1 MSAKPITVAIVE
13 DNPGLRQSFET
24 MLQRAPGLKWVG
36 SFADGEQALRDLPSL
51 CPRVVLMDINL
62 PGINGVQCVTHL
74 AQTLP
79 DTLLIMV
86 TVYDDTDAIFNSLAA
101 GAGGYLLKPVRS
113 AQLIAAIKEILAG
126 GAPMS
131 ADIAR
136 RVVQTFRKAP
146 PAAAA
151 PAAPAADLV
160 HLGAREQEIL
170 DALVKGLLLKE
181 IAQQLGI
188 SYWTV
193 QEYIARIYQKLHVHS
208 RSQAVAKYLGK

>member
-1 MSAKPITVAIVE
+1 MSPLPITVAIVE
-13 DNPGLRQSFET
+13 DSLGLCHSFET
-24 MLQRAPGLKWVG
+24 MLQRSPDLQWVG
-36 SFADGEQALRDLPSL
+36 SFADGEQALRDLPAL

-62 PGINGVQCVTHL
+62 PGIDGVQCVAHL

-113 AQLIAAIKEILAG
+113 AQLIATIKEILAG

-136 RVVQTFRKAP
+136 RVAQTFRKAP
-146 PAAAA
+146 AA
-151 PAAPAADLV
+151 PTANLV
-160 HLGAREQEIL
+160 RLGAREQEIL

-188 SYWTV
+188 GYWTV

-208 RSQAVAKYLGK
+208 RAQAVAKYLGK

>member
-1 MSAKPITVAIVE
+1 MSPLPITVAIVE
-13 DNPGLRQSFET
+13 DSLGLCHSFET
-24 MLQRAPGLKWVG
+24 MLQRSPDLQWVG
-36 SFADGEQALRDLPSL
+36 SFADGEQALRDLPAL

-62 PGINGVQCVTHL
+62 PGIDGVQCVTHL

-113 AQLIAAIKEILAG
+113 AQLIATIKEILAG

-136 RVVQTFRKAP
+136 RVAQTFRKAP
-146 PAAAA
+146 AA
-151 PAAPAADLV
+151 PTANLV
-160 HLGAREQEIL
+160 RLGAREQEIL

-188 SYWTV
+188 GYWTV

-208 RSQAVAKYLGK
+208 RAQAVAKYLGK

>member
-13 DNPGLRQSFET
+13 DNSGLCQSFET
-24 MLQRAPGLKWVG
+24 MLQRAAGLKWVG
-36 SFADGEQALRDLPSL
+36 SFADGEQAVRDLPAL
-51 CPRVVLMDINL
+51 RPQVVLMDINL
-62 PGINGVQCVTHL
+62 PGINGVQCVAHL

-79 DTLLIMV
+79 DTQIIMV
-86 TVYDDTDAIFNSLAA
+86 TVYDDTDAIFESLAA

-113 AQLIAAIKEILAG
+113 AQLIAAIKEIFAG

-136 RVVQTFRKAP
+136 RVVQTFRKVP
-146 PAAAA
+146 DAAAT
-151 PAAPAADLV
+151 PAVPTADLV
-160 HLGAREQEIL
+160 HLGAREREIL

-181 IAQQLGI
+181 IALQLGI

-193 QEYIARIYQKLHVHS
+193 QEYIARIYKKLHVHS

>member
-36 SFADGEQALRDLPSL
+36 SFADGEQALRDLPAL

-62 PGINGVQCVTHL
+62 PGIDGVQCVTHL

-113 AQLIAAIKEILAG
+113 AQLIATIKEILAG

-136 RVVQTFRKAP
+136 RVAQTFRKAP
-146 PAAAA
+146 AA
-151 PAAPAADLV
+151 PTANLV
-160 HLGAREQEIL
+160 RLGAREQEIL

-188 SYWTV
+188 GYWTV

-208 RSQAVAKYLGK
+208 RAQAVAKYLGK

>member
-1 MSAKPITVAIVE
+1 MSPQPITVAIVE
-13 DNPGLRQSFET
+13 DSLGLCQSFET
-24 MLQRAPGLKWVG
+24 MLQRAPGLQWVG
-36 SFADGEQALRDLPSL
+36 SFADGEQAVRDLPAL
-51 CPRVVLMDINL
+51 RPRVVLMDINL

-74 AQTLP
+74 AQSLP

-113 AQLIAAIKEILAG
+113 AQLIATIKESLAG

-136 RVVQTFRKAP
+136 RVVQTFRN
-146 PAAAA
+146 A
-151 PAAPAADLV
+151 PAAPTGPAADMV
-160 HLGAREQEIL
+160 HPGAREQEIL
-170 DALVKGLLLKE
+170 DALVRGLLLKE

-188 SYWTV
+188 SY
-193 QEYIARIYQKLHVHS
+193 
-208 RSQAVAKYLGK
+208 